1 MRSKILSLISPQT
14 VVVIGASQR
23 EGSLGRIIMSNLLS
37 GSIAE
42 SDVCVVNPKYTR
54 VLNAVC
60 YAKVAD
66 MPHVPDLAILVSP
79 AKTIPKLMVELGQ
92 KGVGCAII
100 ISAGFSES
108 GRDDGRLLEERMLEA
123 ARRFNIRVVG
133 PNCLGVLSPVNN
145 FNASFSHLMPK
156 KGRIGVISQSGA
168 MLTSIID
175 WACGRGIGFSHLISL
190 GDMADIGFPEA
201 LDFMSSDPGTD
212 AILIYM
218 ESVHDARRFISAARA
233 ASRTKPVVVLK
244 VGRSDEGCRAAASH
258 TGALAGSDDVY
269 QTVFDRS
276 GLLRVDGMRELFYA
290 AASLTSVAPLEVES
304 LAILTNGGGMG
315 VLATDALIK
324 EGGVLAALSD
334 ETIERLNKVLPET
347 WSHANP
353 IDIIGDAGPKRY
365 SDALAV
371 LQKDAGVGAVL
382 VLNCPTAVASSTD
395 AADAIVQT
403 AKNNGKCVLA
413 SWVGGATAE
422 ASRTIFAQHGV
433 PSYATPEAAVNSF
446 MHLVRYKRNQNILME
461 TPPALAKD
469 LVFDFEA
476 ARKVIAAAL
485 ADGREW
491 LNEWEAKE
499 VLLAYGIPTVETR
512 MARTIEEAVQFA
524 EELGFPVVVKVVS
537 PDIVHKS
544 DVRGVVLNLDNA
556 EAVRQAAQCIN
567 CSVKQMMPAA
577 KIEGFSVQHMVD
589 IKGAHELILGVKDDP
604 TFGPVLL
611 FGLGGTAVEIY
622 DDKALA
628 LPPLNLKLAKDMV
641 SRTKVYR
648 LLKGYR
654 EQEPIDMNA
663 LLLTLIKLS
672 QLVVDFDRLA
682 ELDINP
688 LLANKHGVIALD
700 ARIRISIK
708 KTVKKERLAIHP
720 YPQELEELLHL
731 GSGEKYILR
740 PIKPED
746 EPELIQNFE
755 QLTKEEIWFRFF
767 HAVKTM
773 EHNMAARF
781 TQIDYDREMAL
792 VVTDQHRRVGW
803 RLYAVVRL
811 ITDKFEP
818 KAEFSLIVNNAIGGQ
833 GVGTLLLARIIAY
846 AKSRGIEEIYGSILT
861 DNRAMIY
868 ICKKAG
874 FTVKVN
880 HEEAGT
886 VDVKL
891 ALNAKD

>member
-1 MRSKILSLISPQT
+1 MSFISPQT
-14 VVVIGASQR
+14 VAVVGASQR

-42 SDVCVVNPKYTR
+42 ADLCVVNPKYKR
-54 VLNAVC
+54 VLNTAC
-60 YAKVAD
+60 YATVAD

-79 AKTIPKLMVELGQ
+79 AKTVPQLITELGQ
-92 KGVGCAII
+92 KGVGCVIV
-100 ISAGFSES
+100 ISAGFLES
-108 GRDDGRLLEERMLEA
+108 GHDEGRLLEERMLRE
-123 ARRFNIRVVG
+123 ARRFNMRIVG
-133 PNCLGVLSPVNN
+133 PNCLGILSPINGL
-145 FNASFSHLMPK
+145 NASFSHLMPK
-156 KGRIGVISQSGA
+156 KGKIGVISQSGA

-175 WACGRGIGFSHLISL
+175 WACGRGIGFSHLVSL
-190 GDMADIGFPEA
+190 GDMADVGFPEA
-201 LDFMSSDPGTD
+201 LDFMSSDSNTE

-218 ESVHDARRFISAARA
+218 ESVHNARRFISAARA
-233 ASRTKPVVVLK
+233 ASRTKPIVVLK
-244 VGRSDEGCRAAASH
+244 VGRSDEGSRAAASH

-269 QTVFDRS
+269 QAAFDRS

-290 AASLTSVAPLEVES
+290 AASLTSVGPIDVEN

-334 ETIERLNKVLPET
+334 ETIERLNKVLPDS

-353 IDIIGDAGPKRY
+353 VDIIGDAGPQRY
-365 SDALAV
+365 ADALAI
-371 LQKDAGVGAVL
+371 LQQDAGVGTVL

-395 AADAIVQT
+395 AAEAIIKATQDSD
-403 AKNNGKCVLA
+403 KCVLA
-413 SWVGGATAE
+413 SWVGSATAE
-422 ASRTIFAQHGV
+422 TSRTLFAQHGV
-433 PSYATPEAAVNSF
+433 PNYATPEAAVNSF
-446 MHLVRYKRNQNILME
+446 MHLVRYKQNQDILME
-461 TPPALAKD
+461 TPPAPAKD
-469 LVFDFEA
+469 LQFDVDTA
-476 ARKVIAAAL
+476 SKVIATAVAE
-485 ADGREW
+485 GREW

-499 VLLAYGIPTVETR
+499 VLSAYGIPTVETR
-512 MARTIEEAVQFA
+512 MARTLEETVRFA
-524 EELGFPVVVKVVS
+524 EELGFPVVVKVFS
-537 PDIVHKS
+537 PDIMHKS
-544 DVRGVVLNLDNA
+544 DVRGVALNLDSA
-556 EAVRQAAQCIN
+556 EAVKQAVLDIKRAVQQI
-567 CSVKQMMPAA
+567 MPEA
-577 KIEGFSVQHMVD
+577 KIEGFAVQHMVD
-589 IKGAHELILGVKDDP
+589 IKGAHELILGVKDDS

-611 FGLGGTAVEIY
+611 FGQGGTAVEVY

-654 EQEPIDMNA
+654 EREPVDMDA

-672 QLVVDFDRLA
+672 QLVVDFDRLV

-688 LLANKHGVIALD
+688 LLANEHGVIALD

-708 KTVKKERLAIHP
+708 KTVKKDRLAIHP

-731 GSGEKYILR
+731 ESGKTYMLR
-740 PIKPED
+740 PIRPED

-767 HAVKTM
+767 HVVKTM

-792 VVTDQHRRVGW
+792 VVTDQYRHVGW
-803 RLYAVVRL
+803 KLYAVVRL
-811 ITDKFEP
+811 ITNKFEP
-818 KAEFSLIVNNAIGGQ
+818 KAEFSLIVNNAIVGQ
-833 GVGTLLLARIIAY
+833 GVGTLLLARIITY
-846 AKSRGIEEIYGSILT
+846 AQSRGIEEIYGTVLS
-861 DNRAMIY
+861 DNKTMID

-874 FTVKVN
+874 FEIKVN
-880 HEEAGT
+880 YDEPGT

-891 ALNAKD
+891 GLKHKE